1 MYSTQTKSYGRLKV
15 LQIGLISINIYQHK
29 KGWHSSTQKTNLF
42 DIIKDE
48 IKIRAKT
55 YNICKMSKTHF
66 QKKHNSKI
74 KK

>member
-48 IKIRAKT
+48 IKSGQKPIT
-55 YNICKMSKTHF
+55 YARCLKHISKRNTT
-66 QKKHNSKI
+66 QK
-74 KK
+74 